1 MVAVLSQ
8 KEGELELGEAGL
20 VDLVPSQ
27 LAKVH
32 HHQVWVVAW
41 VSPEEDMLR
50 WKFNK
55 KRWKIIPTCL
65 AASPTWWQAV

>member
-41 VSPEEDMLR
+41 VSPEEDMLEVVM
-50 WKFNK
+50 

-65 AASPTWWQAV
+65 AAFPTSWQAV

>member
-8 KEGELELGEAGL
+8 KKGELELGETGL
-20 VDLVPSQ
+20 VELVLSQ

-32 HHQVWVVAW
+32 NHQVWVVAW
-41 VSPEEDMLR
+41 VSPEEDMLEVVL
-50 WKFNK
+50 

-65 AASPTWWQAV
+65 AAFPTWWQAV

>member
-8 KEGELELGEAGL
+8 KKGELELGETGL
-20 VDLVPSQ
+20 VELVLSQ

-32 HHQVWVVAW
+32 HHQVGVVAW
-41 VSPEEDMLR
+41 VSPKENMLEVVM
-50 WKFNK
+50 

-65 AASPTWWQAV
+65 AVFPTWWQAV

>member
-8 KEGELELGEAGL
+8 KKGELEFGETGL
-20 VDLVPSQ
+20 VDLVLPQ

-41 VSPEEDMLR
+41 VSPEEDMLEDVM
-50 WKFNK
+50 

-65 AASPTWWQAV
+65 AAFPTWWLAV

>member
-8 KEGELELGEAGL
+8 KKGELELGETGL
-20 VDLVPSQ
+20 VELVLSQ

-41 VSPEEDMLR
+41 VSPEENMLEVVL
-50 WKFNK
+50 

-65 AASPTWWQAV
+65 AAFPTWWQAV

>member
-8 KEGELELGEAGL
+8 KKGELEFGEAGL
-20 VDLVPSQ
+20 VDLVLSQ

-32 HHQVWVVAW
+32 HHQVGVVAW
-41 VSPEEDMLR
+41 VSPEEDMLEVVL
-50 WKFNK
+50 

-65 AASPTWWQAV
+65 AAFPTWWQAV

>member
-8 KEGELELGEAGL
+8 KKGELELGEAGL
-20 VDLVPSQ
+20 VDLVLSQ
-27 LAKVH
+27 LPKVH

-41 VSPEEDMLR
+41 VSPEEDMLEVVM
-50 WKFNK
+50 

-65 AASPTWWQAV
+65 AAFPIWWRAV

>member
-8 KEGELELGEAGL
+8 KKGELELGETGL
-20 VDLVPSQ
+20 VELVLSQ

-32 HHQVWVVAW
+32 HHQVGVVAW
-41 VSPEEDMLR
+41 VSPEEDMLEVVL
-50 WKFNK
+50 

-65 AASPTWWQAV
+65 AAFPTWWQAV

>member
-8 KEGELELGEAGL
+8 KKGELEFGEAGL
-20 VDLVPSQ
+20 VDLVLSQ
-27 LAKVH
+27 LPEVH

-41 VSPEEDMLR
+41 VSPEEDMLEVVM
-50 WKFNK
+50 

-65 AASPTWWQAV
+65 AAFPTWWQAV

>member
-8 KEGELELGEAGL
+8 KKGELELGEAGL
-20 VDLVPSQ
+20 VDRVLPQ

-32 HHQVWVVAW
+32 HQQVGVVAW
-41 VSPEEDMLR
+41 VSPEEDMLEVVM
-50 WKFNK
+50 

-65 AASPTWWQAV
+65 AAFPTWWLAV